1 MSHQTRNRLSTTAAF
16 FLLLLLA
23 GCSQPQP
30 ALQPLQPGDVILA
43 FGDSLTRGTGA
54 RPGQDWP
61 RVLERLSRHRVI
73 NAGIPGEV
81 SSEGLKRL
89 PGLLDEHRPALVIL
103 LHGGNDL
110 LRKWPQLET
119 AANLQKMIRII
130 RKRGAQV
137 VLVAVPRP
145 ALLLSDAR
153 LYAEVAE
160 KEKVP
165 LLENSLSN
173 LLGSSTYRSDSIHLN
188 AAGYRQLAEQI
199 YEFIRQQGGL
209 Q

>member
-1 MSHQTRNRLSTTAAF
+1 MSHQTRKRPTTVAAF

-23 GCSQPQP
+23 ACSQPQP
-30 ALQPLQPGDVILA
+30 ALQPLAHDGVILA

-54 RPGQDWP
+54 GPGEDWP
-61 RVLERLSRHRVI
+61 RVLERLSGHPVV

-110 LRKWPQLET
+110 LRKWPQRKT

-130 RKRGAQV
+130 RKQEAQA
-137 VLVAVPRP
+137 VLVAVPQP

-165 LLENSLSN
+165 ILENSLSN
-173 LLGSSTYRSDSIHLN
+173 LLGSSSYRSDSIHLN

-199 YEFIRQQGGL
+199 HEFIRQQGGL

>member
-1 MSHQTRNRLSTTAAF
+1 MSYPTRNHPSAAAF

-23 GCSQPQP
+23 ACSQPQP

-54 RPGQDWP
+54 GPGQDWP
-61 RVLERLSRHRVI
+61 RVLERLSGHSVV

-89 PGLLDEHRPALVIL
+89 PGLLDEHQPALVIL
-103 LHGGNDL
+103 MHGGNDL
-110 LRKWPQLET
+110 LRKWPQQTT

-130 RKRGAQV
+130 KKRGAQV

-153 LYAEVAE
+153 LYAEVAG

-173 LLGSSTYRSDSIHLN
+173 LLGSSSYRSDSIHLN

-199 YEFIRQQGGL
+199 HEFIRQQGGL

>member
-1 MSHQTRNRLSTTAAF
+1 MSHQTRNPLSTAAAF

-23 GCSQPQP
+23 ACSQPQP
-30 ALQPLQPGDVILA
+30 VLQPLQPGDVILA

-54 RPGQDWP
+54 EPGQDWP
-61 RVLERLSRHRVI
+61 RALEQLSGHPVI

-89 PGLLDEHRPALVIL
+89 PGLLDEHQPALVIL

-110 LRKWPQLET
+110 LRKWPQQET
-119 AANLQKMIRII
+119 AANLQRMIRII

-137 VLVAVPRP
+137 ILVAVPRP

-153 LYAEVAE
+153 LYAEVAG

-173 LLGSSTYRSDSIHLN
+173 LLGSSIYRSDSIHLN

-199 YEFIRQQGGL
+199 HEFIRQQGGL